1 MNSLSYLYLL
11 VFAPLIFA
19 VICQVLPLRKSSF
32 WFTLICCIGIFLLV
46 STLLPQILTFKN
58 IGNDFNL
65 SLLSLSLEFRIDI
78 LGFFFL
84 LLVLFL
90 KIVILIF
97 YHSDA
102 EKLLND
108 KDLKIFYAVFLINL
122 FGLVNIFT
130 TNNLFN
136 LFVFLEIYA
145 FSFFAISALSKDSE
159 LLKISFRDFCLN
171 ATASL
176 LILFSFLV
184 TYLVF
189 KNNSFDQIIT
199 NSGLFESSNSA
210 FPLVIMLFLTI
221 AFLIKFFP
229 FWLFFDKMK
238 SNNVITNFLVAES
251 MFIKGAVGIFL
262 LLKFVYFYFGTKL
275 LFDRFDLNYLFI
287 IAAIVLVVFSAI
299 GVYQQKHL
307 NSICAYLCLGNI
319 GFVLAAIGLSSQE
332 SIRSIFFYI
341 LNFSLVNLFIFILAT
356 FLKQHFDSSSF
367 SKISLIK
374 KDASFISILPIKLLV
389 FFIASFPLTPLF
401 FANWNMAYA
410 SLNPGFEA
418 SILIALVAANFAYVD
433 LALRF
438 IDTIFGDSE
447 NSQNSVHKPIKYN
460 RFYFLA
466 FWILLIVIIAAV
478 FLAVFVNNLSE
489 HFASYLLSV

>member
-11 VFAPLIFA
+11 VFAPLISA
-19 VICQVLPLRKSSF
+19 VICQILPLRKLAF
-32 WFTLICCIGIFLLV
+32 WFTLFCFITIFVLV
-46 STLLPQILTFKN
+46 STLLPQVLTFKN

-78 LGFFFL
+78 LGYFFL

-90 KIVILIF
+90 KIVTLIF
-97 YHSDA
+97 YRSDV
-102 EKLLND
+102 ERLLSD
-108 KDLKIFYAVFLINL
+108 KNIKTFYAVFLINL
-122 FGLVNIFT
+122 FGLINIFT

-145 FSFFAISALSKDSE
+145 FSFFAISALSKDAD

-176 LILFSFLV
+176 LILFSFLI

-199 NSGLFESSNSA
+199 NSSLFAGSKSA
-210 FPLVIMLFLTI
+210 LPLVIMLFLTI

-238 SNNVITNFLVAES
+238 NNNSITNFLVAES

-262 LLKFVYFYFGTKL
+262 LLKFVYFYFGTKF
-275 LFDRFDLNYLFI
+275 LFGEFGLNYFFI
-287 IAAIVLVVFSAI
+287 IAAIILVVFSAI

-307 NSICAYLCLGNI
+307 NSICGHLCLGNI
-319 GFVLAAIGLSSQE
+319 GFIIAAIGLSSQE

-341 LNFSLVNLFIFILAT
+341 LNFSLVNLFIFIFAT
-356 FLKQHFDSSSF
+356 FLQQRFDSSSF

-374 KDASFISILPIKLLV
+374 KDVNFISILPIKLMV
-389 FFIASFPLTPLF
+389 FFIAAFPLTPLF

-410 SLNPGFEA
+410 SLNPGLEA
-418 SILIALVAANFAYVD
+418 SILIALIAANFAYVD

-438 IDTIFGDSE
+438 IDALFGE
-447 NSQNSVHKPIKYN
+447 QQNSSNSTQKQKHN
-460 RFYFLA
+460 SFYFLA
-466 FWILLIVIIAAV
+466 FWVLLIAIVAAV

-489 HFASYLLSV
+489 HFASYLLSI

>member
-11 VFAPLIFA
+11 VFAPLISA
-19 VICQVLPLRKSSF
+19 VICQTLPLKKLAF
-32 WFTLICCIGIFLLV
+32 WFTLFCSIAIFALV
-46 STLLPQILTFKN
+46 LALLPQVLTFKN

-78 LGFFFL
+78 LGYFFL
-84 LLVLFL
+84 TLVLFL

-97 YHSDA
+97 YHADV
-102 EKLLND
+102 EKLLNA
-108 KDLKIFYAVFLINL
+108 KNIKTFYAVFLINL
-122 FGLVNIFT
+122 FGLINIFT

-145 FSFFAISALSKDSE
+145 FSFFAISALAKDSE

-176 LILFSFLV
+176 LILFSFLI

-199 NSGLFESSNSA
+199 NSGLFAGSKSA
-210 FPLVIMLFLTI
+210 LPLVIMLFLAI

-238 SNNVITNFLVAES
+238 SANILANFLVAES
-251 MFIKGAVGIFL
+251 MFVKGAVGMFL
-262 LLKFVYFYFGTKL
+262 LLKFIYFYFGTKF
-275 LFDRFDLNYLFI
+275 LFAEFGLNYFFI
-287 IAAIVLVVFSAI
+287 IAAIILVVLSAI

-307 NSICAYLCLGNI
+307 NSICGYLCLGNI
-319 GFVLAAIGLSSQE
+319 GFVIAAIGLSTQE
-332 SIRSIFFYI
+332 SVRSIFFYI
-341 LNFSLVNLFIFILAT
+341 LNFSLVNLFIFIFAT
-356 FLKQHFDSSSF
+356 FLKQHFESSSF
-367 SKISLIK
+367 SKIPLIK
-374 KDASFISILPIKLLV
+374 KDVNFVAILPIKLMV

-401 FANWNMAYA
+401 FANWNITYA
-410 SLNPGFEA
+410 SLNPGLEA

-438 IDTIFGDSE
+438 IDALFGAQE
-447 NSQNSVHKPIKYN
+447 NSTDSIEKPKYN

-466 FWILLIVIIAAV
+466 FWILLIVIVAAV